1 MARLL
6 LNHLSSSGL
15 SGQAAISQQQ
25 THSLRASIAGAQAKT
40 VRSGTAQQRSSTTG
54 RNAALEAAFSRPG
67 VARQPAL
74 VPDYLLVSITPLLSA
89 ALQPSPHSAQNVRCG
104 RAGSHTLQISPPQSW
119 CLPDIATP
127 QSLHPTSVGPTP
139 AAASPAPAAQPAAG
153 APPISLLPLAGPCS

>member
-40 VRSGTAQQRSSTTG
+40 VRSGTAQQRSSTTS

-74 VPDYLLVSITPLLSA
+74 VPEYLLVSITTPLLV
-89 ALQPSPHSAQNVRCG
+89 ALRPCPLVPRMGAVAEQG
-104 RAGSHTLQISPPQSW
+104 
-119 CLPDIATP
+119 ATP
-127 QSLHPTSVGPTP
+127 CKFLAPGLVS
-139 AAASPAPAAQPAAG
+139 ASCCHA
-153 APPISLLPLAGPCS
+153 